1 MFLHQISNTVG
12 DTIVNAYLYDG
23 WSWVQHMHKA
33 FEFSFVLDGSIE
45 ATAGDRQY
53 TLGAGDGLL
62 ALPFQLHALRI
73 PAGARVLVVV
83 FSASH
88 VPAFA
93 ACTDGKMADNA
104 FVRLSDAAAQY
115 FVASFFGR
123 TVPAS
128 LPPEQYLAVPI
139 PHPLRLKACLYAVC
153 AEFAESAHFSPRTGD
168 TELTRRILDYIETNY
183 RENISLKT
191 MATTLGYAY
200 HYLSRVFGETFG
212 MHFNT
217 LLNQYRCDRAD
228 ALIAQGAGT
237 LAEIAM
243 ESGFQSIRT
252 FNRVYRSICG
262 RAPSRRGG

>member
-88 VPAFA
+88 VPAFPHA
-93 ACTDGKMADNA
+93 PTEKRRTMLSYGCPMPPRNILSPRFSAGQYRRRYRQNNASPCRSRTRSASKRACTPYA
-104 FVRLSDAAAQY
+104 
-115 FVASFFGR
+115 
-123 TVPAS
+123 PS
-128 LPPEQYLAVPI
+128 LP
-139 PHPLRLKACLYAVC
+139 KA
-153 AEFAESAHFSPRTGD
+153 
-168 TELTRRILDYIETNY
+168 
-183 RENISLKT
+183 
-191 MATTLGYAY
+191 
-200 HYLSRVFGETFG
+200 
-212 MHFNT
+212 
-217 LLNQYRCDRAD
+217 
-228 ALIAQGAGT
+228 
-237 LAEIAM
+237 
-243 ESGFQSIRT
+243 RT
-252 FNRVYRSICG
+252 FRRG
-262 RAPSRRGG
+262 RAIPS